1 MSLLGIIETLRRN
14 LKTVVVAGCVVLA
27 LVVVAD
33 GVRLMT
39 ASGEH
44 EAAPLKSEISDSK
57 SLEHTVAPAA
67 EHESHAAP
75 LKSEIPDHKSA
86 PHAAVSSEHTAP
98 AAEHAA
104 TPTHATAHSPSEA
117 SAQEGGFWATSY
129 HIAENVPAFWTL
141 FGFLGCVV
149 LVVVSK
155 TYGHF
160 GVSKREDYYGE

>member
-14 LKTVVVAGCVVLA
+14 LKAVVVASCVVLA
-27 LVVVAD
+27 LLVVAD
-33 GVRLMT
+33 VVRLMT

-44 EAAPLKSEISDSK
+44 EAAAAT
-57 SLEHTVAPAA
+57 EHEFPAA
-67 EHESHAAP
+67 VA
-75 LKSEIPDHKSA
+75 
-86 PHAAVSSEHTAP
+86 SEHAAP

-104 TPTHATAHSPSEA
+104 PAHGETAVA
-117 SAQEGGFWATSY
+117 SHGFWATSY

-155 TYGHF
+155 SYGHF
-160 GVSKREDYYGE
+160 GVSKREDYYSE

>member
-14 LKTVVVAGCVVLA
+14 LKAVVVASCVVLA
-27 LVVVAD
+27 LLVVAD
-33 GVRLMT
+33 VVRLMT

-44 EAAPLKSEISDSK
+44 EAA
-57 SLEHTVAPAA
+57 AA
-67 EHESHAAP
+67 TEHESP
-75 LKSEIPDHKSA
+75 
-86 PHAAVSSEHTAP
+86 AAVASEHAAP

-104 TPTHATAHSPSEA
+104 PAHGETAVA
-117 SAQEGGFWATSY
+117 SHGFWATSY

-155 TYGHF
+155 SYGHF
-160 GVSKREDYYGE
+160 GVSKREDYYSE

>member
-14 LKTVVVAGCVVLA
+14 LKAVIVASCVVLA

-44 EAAPLKSEISDSK
+44 EAAATEHVATGEPAVASE
-57 SLEHTVAPAA
+57 
-67 EHESHAAP
+67 HAAP
-75 LKSEIPDHKSA
+75 AHGET
-86 PHAAVSSEHTAP
+86 AV
-98 AAEHAA
+98 
-104 TPTHATAHSPSEA
+104 A
-117 SAQEGGFWATSY
+117 SHGFWATSY
-129 HIAENVPAFWTL
+129 HIAENVPVFWTL

>member
-14 LKTVVVAGCVVLA
+14 LKTVVIAGCVVLA

-57 SLEHTVAPAA
+57 SQEHTVAPAA
-67 EHESHAAP
+67 EQ
-75 LKSEIPDHKSA
+75 
-86 PHAAVSSEHTAP
+86 
-98 AAEHAA
+98 AA

-117 SAQEGGFWATSY
+117 SAKEGGFWTSTF
-129 HIAENVPAFWTL
+129 HIAENVPGFWTA
-141 FGFLGCVV
+141 FGFLGCIL

-155 TYGHF
+155 TYGHA
-160 GVSKREDYYGE
+160 GVSEREDYYGE

>member
-14 LKTVVVAGCVVLA
+14 LKTVVVAGCVALA
-27 LVVVAD
+27 LLVVAD
-33 GVRLMT
+33 VARLMT

-44 EAAPLKSEISDSK
+44 EAATTS
-57 SLEHTVAPAA
+57 EHTVAPAA

-75 LKSEIPDHKSA
+75 LKSEISDLKSA
-86 PHAAVSSEHTAP
+86 PHAAV
-98 AAEHAA
+98 AEHGAA
-104 TPTHATAHSPSEA
+104 H
-117 SAQEGGFWATSY
+117 GFWATTY
-129 HIAENVPAFWTL
+129 HIAENVPVFWTL

>member
-14 LKTVVVAGCVVLA
+14 LKTVVVAGCVILA
-27 LVVVAD
+27 LLVVAD
-33 GVRLMT
+33 VARLMT

-44 EAAPLKSEISDSK
+44 
-57 SLEHTVAPAA
+57 
-67 EHESHAAP
+67 HAAT
-75 LKSEIPDHKSA
+75 SE
-86 PHAAVSSEHTAP
+86 HAAAP

-104 TPTHATAHSPSEA
+104 PAHGDSLKSEISDHR
-117 SAQEGGFWATSY
+117 SAPHSAVAEPVEAHGFWATTY

-155 TYGHF
+155 SYGHF
-160 GVSKREDYYGE
+160 GVSKREDYYSE

>member
-14 LKTVVVAGCVVLA
+14 LKTVVAVGSIVLA

-39 ASGEH
+39 ASGGH
-44 EAAPLKSEISDSK
+44 EAAPASE
-57 SLEHTVAPAA
+57 HAVAPAA
-67 EHESHAAP
+67 EHESHAAVAV
-75 LKSEIPDHKSA
+75 EHSA
-86 PHAAVSSEHTAP
+86 V
-98 AAEHAA
+98 AEHGAA
-104 TPTHATAHSPSEA
+104 H
-117 SAQEGGFWATSY
+117 GFWATTY
-129 HIAENVPAFWTL
+129 HIAENVPVFWTL

>member
-14 LKTVVVAGCVVLA
+14 LKAVVVASCVVLA
-27 LVVVAD
+27 LLVVAD
-33 GVRLMT
+33 VVRLMT

-44 EAAPLKSEISDSK
+44 EAA
-57 SLEHTVAPAA
+57 AA
-67 EHESHAAP
+67 TEHESP
-75 LKSEIPDHKSA
+75 
-86 PHAAVSSEHTAP
+86 AAVTSEHAAP

-104 TPTHATAHSPSEA
+104 PAHGETAVA
-117 SAQEGGFWATSY
+117 SHGFWATSY

-155 TYGHF
+155 SYGHF
-160 GVSKREDYYGE
+160 GVSKREDYYSE

>member
-14 LKTVVVAGCVVLA
+14 LKAVVVASCAALA
-27 LVVVAD
+27 LLVAAD
-33 GVRLMT
+33 VVRLMT

-44 EAAPLKSEISDSK
+44 EAAAPA
-57 SLEHTVAPAA
+57 EHTLAPAA
-67 EHESHAAP
+67 EHDSHAAP
-75 LKSEIPDHKSA
+75 AS
-86 PHAAVSSEHTAP
+86 
-98 AAEHAA
+98 EHAA
-104 TPTHATAHSPSEA
+104 PAHGESPEA
-117 SAQEGGFWATSY
+117 SHGFWATSY

-160 GVSKREDYYGE
+160 GVSKREDYYSE

>member
-14 LKTVVVAGCVVLA
+14 LKAVVVASCVVLA
-27 LVVVAD
+27 LLVVAD
-33 GVRLMT
+33 VVRLTT

-44 EAAPLKSEISDSK
+44 EAA
-57 SLEHTVAPAA
+57 AA
-67 EHESHAAP
+67 TEHESHAAV
-75 LKSEIPDHKSA
+75 A
-86 PHAAVSSEHTAP
+86 SEHAAP

-104 TPTHATAHSPSEA
+104 PAHGETAVA
-117 SAQEGGFWATSY
+117 SHGFWATSY

-155 TYGHF
+155 SYGHF
-160 GVSKREDYYGE
+160 GVSKREDYYSE

>member
-14 LKTVVVAGCVVLA
+14 LKAVVVASCVVLA
-27 LVVVAD
+27 LLVVAD
-33 GVRLMT
+33 VVRLMT

-44 EAAPLKSEISDSK
+44 EAA
-57 SLEHTVAPAA
+57 AA
-67 EHESHAAP
+67 TEHESP
-75 LKSEIPDHKSA
+75 
-86 PHAAVSSEHTAP
+86 AAVTSEHAAP

-104 TPTHATAHSPSEA
+104 PAHGETAVA
-117 SAQEGGFWATSY
+117 SHGFWATSY

-155 TYGHF
+155 SYGHF
-160 GVSKREDYYGE
+160 WVSKREDYYGE

>member
-27 LVVVAD
+27 LLVVAD
-33 GVRLMT
+33 VARLMT

-44 EAAPLKSEISDSK
+44 EAAPASE
-57 SLEHTVAPAA
+57 HAVAPAA
-67 EHESHAAP
+67 EHESHAAV
-75 LKSEIPDHKSA
+75 A
-86 PHAAVSSEHTAP
+86 SEHTAP
-98 AAEHAA
+98 AAEHAVPA
-104 TPTHATAHSPSEA
+104 HGETAGA
-117 SAQEGGFWATSY
+117 SHGFWATSY
-129 HIAENVPAFWTL
+129 HIAENVPVFWTL

>member
-14 LKTVVVAGCVVLA
+14 LKAVVVASCVVLA
-27 LVVVAD
+27 LLVVAD
-33 GVRLMT
+33 VVRLMT

-44 EAAPLKSEISDSK
+44 EAAP
-57 SLEHTVAPAA
+57 A
-67 EHESHAAP
+67 
-75 LKSEIPDHKSA
+75 
-86 PHAAVSSEHTAP
+86 SEHAVAP

-104 TPTHATAHSPSEA
+104 VAPEQTEAHSPSEA

-129 HIAENVPAFWTL
+129 HIAENVPTFWTL

-155 TYGHF
+155 SYGHF
-160 GVSKREDYYGE
+160 WVSKREDYYGE

>member
-14 LKTVVVAGCVVLA
+14 LKAVVVASCVVLA
-27 LVVVAD
+27 LLVVAD
-33 GVRLMT
+33 VVRLMT

-44 EAAPLKSEISDSK
+44 EAA
-57 SLEHTVAPAA
+57 AA
-67 EHESHAAP
+67 TEHESHAAVA
-75 LKSEIPDHKSA
+75 SE
-86 PHAAVSSEHTAP
+86 HAAPV
-98 AAEHAA
+98 AEHAA
-104 TPTHATAHSPSEA
+104 PAHGETAVA
-117 SAQEGGFWATSY
+117 SHGFWATSY

-160 GVSKREDYYGE
+160 GVSKREDYYSE

>member
-14 LKTVVVAGCVVLA
+14 LKAVVVASCVVLA
-27 LVVVAD
+27 LLVVAD
-33 GVRLMT
+33 VVRLMT

-44 EAAPLKSEISDSK
+44 EAA
-57 SLEHTVAPAA
+57 AA
-67 EHESHAAP
+67 TEHESPAAVASEHAAP
-75 LKSEIPDHKSA
+75 AHGET
-86 PHAAVSSEHTAP
+86 AV
-98 AAEHAA
+98 
-104 TPTHATAHSPSEA
+104 A
-117 SAQEGGFWATSY
+117 SHGFWATSY

-160 GVSKREDYYGE
+160 GVSKREDYYSE

>member
-1 MSLLGIIETLRRN
+1 MSLLGIIEMLRRN
-14 LKTVVVAGCVVLA
+14 LKAVVVASCVVLA
-27 LVVVAD
+27 LLVAAD
-33 GVRLMT
+33 VVRLMT

-44 EAAPLKSEISDSK
+44 HGATT
-57 SLEHTVAPAA
+57 EHT
-67 EHESHAAP
+67 
-75 LKSEIPDHKSA
+75 
-86 PHAAVSSEHTAP
+86 TAP
-98 AAEHAA
+98 AAEHAT
-104 TPTHATAHSPSEA
+104 TPAHATAHSPSEA

-160 GVSKREDYYGE
+160 GVSKREDYYSE

>member
-27 LVVVAD
+27 LLVVAD
-33 GVRLMT
+33 VARLMT

-57 SLEHTVAPAA
+57 SLEHTAPA
-67 EHESHAAP
+67 
-75 LKSEIPDHKSA
+75 
-86 PHAAVSSEHTAP
+86 V
-98 AAEHAA
+98 EHAA
-104 TPTHATAHSPSEA
+104 TPAHATAHSPSEA

-160 GVSKREDYYGE
+160 GVSKREDYYSE